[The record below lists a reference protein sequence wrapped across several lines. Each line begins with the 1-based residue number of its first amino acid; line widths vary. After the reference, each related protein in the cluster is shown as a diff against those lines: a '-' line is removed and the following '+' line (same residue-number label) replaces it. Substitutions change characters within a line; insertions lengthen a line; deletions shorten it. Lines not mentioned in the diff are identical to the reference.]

1 MSDLTKEAIEIFLK
15 HLTDRVA
22 LGLFFLSLIL
32 LASMAL
38 PGASGNWAR
47 EHSTWVAFGIL
58 GPLCY
63 LPTRFVFEWV
73 SEWQAGY
80 KRKSRL
86 ESLTG
91 REKAILAPY
100 VHNDFRTRKILH
112 TDAVARG
119 LADDGI
125 LYRPDVPR
133 DQAGHEAYNIQ
144 EWARKYLS
152 EHKDLIGK
160 PDENRG
166 GPGDS

>member
-1 MSDLTKEAIEIFLK
+1 MVGFAWSVEAMSDLTKEAIEIFLK

-119 LADDGI
+119 SPTMASCIALTSPEI
-125 LYRPDVPR
+125 RPDTR
-133 DQAGHEAYNIQ
+133 RTTSKNGRGNISVST
-144 EWARKYLS
+144 R
-152 EHKDLIGK
+152 I
-160 PDENRG
+160 
-166 GPGDS
+166 